1 MILDEF
7 GKQLEE
13 DQLDFTLGYIAEG
26 DRLKPEAVP
35 PDDVTKFAYEDGD
48 YEPYREFRYYSE
60 AEQKFRRIAALKAK
74 LAETDYIAVKLME
87 GSATREEYAALISQR
102 QSWRDEINELE
113 GNT

>member
-26 DRLKPEAVP
+26 DRLKPEAIP

-48 YEPYREFRYYSE
+48 YEPYREFRYYTEEERRS
-60 AEQKFRRIAALKAK
+60 RRIADLKAK

-87 GSATREEYAALISQR
+87 GSATREEYADLITRR
-102 QSWRDEINELE
+102 QAWRDEINELE